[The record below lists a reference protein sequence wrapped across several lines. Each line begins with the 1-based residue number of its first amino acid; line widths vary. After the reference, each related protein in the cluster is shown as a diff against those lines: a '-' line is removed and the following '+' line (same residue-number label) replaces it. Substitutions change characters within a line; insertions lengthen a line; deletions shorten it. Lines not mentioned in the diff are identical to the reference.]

1 MASDG
6 DDMTRLLIAL
16 SLMLHAAPAFASDRR
31 GDGKLVLTDG
41 VTSIDGSAGGGIAT
55 WATIA
60 GNETERGVGAT
71 AHASGVFLPDYDLE
85 AYGFALGLFDRAELS
100 YTRQSFDTRRAG
112 AALGLGRGFT
122 FGQDIYG
129 AKVRLFGDAVWDQDT
144 PLPQVAVGVQHK
156 RARRAAVLRAVG
168 AKSANG
174 TDYYLSATK
183 VLLARSLILNATV
196 RLTKANQWGLLG
208 HGGDKVGGGGD
219 DHTVQLEGTA
229 AVMLSPRLAV
239 GGEIRTKPDRLGF
252 AREDDAYDLFA
263 AWGIHRHVTLTAAYA
278 DLGDIATVKN
288 QRGLFVQLQTGF

>member
-1 MASDG
+1 MI
-6 DDMTRLLIAL
+6 RLMFFLA
-16 SLMLHAAPAFASDRR
+16 MLWAAPAAASDRR
-31 GDGKLVLTDG
+31 GDGKLILTDG
-41 VTSIDGSAGGGIAT
+41 ITSVDGSAGGGIAT
-55 WATIA
+55 WAVIA
-60 GNETERGVGAT
+60 GNETERGIGAT
-71 AHASGVFLPDYDLE
+71 AHATGVFLPDYDLE

-100 YTRQSFDTRRAG
+100 YTRQNFDTRRAG

-129 AKVRLFGDAVWDQDT
+129 AKVRLFGDAVWDQHT
-144 PLPQVAVGVQHK
+144 PLPQVSVGVQHK
-156 RARRAAVLRAVG
+156 RARRSAVLRAVG
-168 AKSANG
+168 AKAANG

-208 HGGDKVGGGGD
+208 HGGDEGN

-229 AVMLSPRLAV
+229 AAMLSPRLAV
-239 GGEIRTKPDRLGF
+239 GAEIRTKPDRLGF
-252 AREDDAYDLFA
+252 AQEDDAYDLFA

-278 DLGDIATVKN
+278 DLGDIATVRN

>member
-1 MASDG
+1 MTRNLIAILTMLCATPAAASDW
-6 DDMTRLLIAL
+6 
-16 SLMLHAAPAFASDRR
+16 R

-41 VTSIDGSAGGGIAT
+41 ITSIDGSAGGGIAT

-71 AHASGVFLPDYDLE
+71 AHATGVFLPDYDLE

-122 FGQDIYG
+122 FGQDVFG
-129 AKVRLFGDAVWDQDT
+129 AKVRLFGDAVWDQHT
-144 PLPQVAVGVQHK
+144 LLPQVSVGVQHK
-156 RARRAAVLRAVG
+156 RARRASVLRAVG
-168 AKSANG
+168 AKEANG

-208 HGGDKVGGGGD
+208 HGGDEGN
-219 DHTVQLEGTA
+219 DHTVQLEGSA
-229 AVMLSPRLAV
+229 AVMLSPRIAV
-239 GGEIRTKPDRLGF
+239 GGEVRTKPDRLSF
-252 AREDDAYDLFA
+252 AEEDDAYDLFA
-263 AWGIHRHVTLTAAYA
+263 AWGVHRHVTLTAAYA